1 MAQRGATPC
10 YHRYGAPARACG
22 FVSCSVWHLHKHLTL
37 VFPRRCV
44 RSLTDD
50 YDDGTRYHLIYDDGD
65 EVWVNLPSVLLHTPC
80 LQFLVY
86 VCVCV
91 CVCVC
96 VFAFLYEGETR
107 RDRLRD
113 KEPCACPSARV
124 RARTCI
130 SQHDMLW
137 IGRSHVFADRYPRAC
152 RLRLFL
158 SIFCCVLDFMHTS
171 FTVLLL
177 QHPPPPGLS
186 FYSNS
191 WDHEN
196 TVRDYF
202 FISVETEQT

>member
-1 MAQRGATPC
+1 M
-10 YHRYGAPARACG
+10 
-22 FVSCSVWHLHKHLTL
+22 
-37 VFPRRCV
+37 
-44 RSLTDD
+44 
-50 YDDGTRYHLIYDDGD
+50 
-65 EVWVNLPSVLLHTPC
+65 
-80 LQFLVY
+80 
-86 VCVCV
+86 
-91 CVCVC
+91 
-96 VFAFLYEGETR
+96 
-107 RDRLRD
+107 
-113 KEPCACPSARV
+113 

-186 FYSNS
+186 FYSNA

-202 FISVETEQT
+202 LYQWRLNRLELGVEMHPRDHENEHEK